1 MCCTGLR
8 ATPSGL
14 LLSSMGGGFSGV
26 SPTMPK
32 DATSAP
38 SVRTRVS
45 ALTEG
50 YGWCIERLNTADLQ
64 AAKALFEALA

>member
-1 MCCTGLR
+1 
-8 ATPSGL
+8 
-14 LLSSMGGGFSGV
+14 MGGGFSGV

-38 SVRTRVS
+38 SMRTRVS